1 MAQMHEASKKAAP
14 KRAAPEA
21 ADNALGEVSAELTAL
36 RAIVEGTAAHTGEAY
51 FESLVRNLATAIET
65 RYAFVAEFAGG
76 TRARTL
82 AFWFRDRITDNV
94 EWDVIG
100 TPCEDVVRGN
110 VCHHPSGVK
119 LKFPDDKPLVEWEIE
134 SYLGVPLVNAKGERL
149 GHLAVFDE
157 QPLPAE
163 P

>member
-1 MAQMHEASKKAAP
+1 MTQTHEASKKAAP
-14 KRAAPEA
+14 ET
-21 ADNALGEVSAELTAL
+21 ADNALGEVSEELTAL

-51 FESLVRNLATAIET
+51 FESLVRHLATAVET

-76 TRARTL
+76 TRTRTL

-94 EWDVIG
+94 EWDVMG

-119 LKFPDDKPLVEWEIE
+119 LKFPDDKPLVAW
-134 SYLGVPLVNAKGERL
+134 
-149 GHLAVFDE
+149 
-157 QPLPAE
+157 
-163 P
+163 